1 MIVYVLLGRTD
12 YAGDTLLGVYTSD
25 VAAHAAY
32 TQFLEEAE
40 MSGFD
45 EVIVDPRTLDGAAI
59 WRWK

>member
-45 EVIVDPRTLDGAAI
+45 EVI
-59 WRWK
+59 

>member
-32 TQFLEEAE
+32 DAFLVEADI
-40 MSGFD
+40 SGFD
-45 EVIVDPRTLDGAAI
+45 KVIVDSRQLDGAAD